1 MMIPALPLL
10 VSSLHMSLPL
20 RLHRFVSM
28 RVDSMEDCTDVA
40 VPRAGLTTL
49 SDLTGEYV
57 WRVENFSKLTVDK
70 LRSEC
75 FEIGGY
81 VWQLLLFPGGNS
93 GGSSTAVNGPQM
105 SLFLAVGDDMSGAT
119 AIDANDTRKANFSLS
134 LIRQRPRRVSEEAV
148 GERGRDSMDVD
159 VPEADGMGGDD
170 ENRGGGRG
178 YGVDRKSD
186 LPLDADGNVVR
197 PSKHAFS
204 AEANDWGFNQF
215 IPLSTVMDELE
226 GFLVDDA
233 IFVKAEVQVGLF
245 DLAEGHESRRK
256 TGYVGILNQG
266 ATCYM
271 NSLLQTMFNIN
282 VLRKA
287 VYNLPTSEDDKPSES
302 MPLALQS
309 VFHMLQFT
317 DIAVDTQDLTKS
329 FGWDVGDAFQQHDA
343 QEFNR
348 ILCDRLDE
356 VMKGTKVEGTINKLF
371 QGYFQNY
378 IECINIDFKSVRKE
392 EFLDLQLVVKDCKNI
407 YESFDEYCAEEVLDG
422 DNQYEAE
429 GHGKQDAKK
438 GGKFESLPPVL
449 NIQLRRF
456 EFDFYKM
463 SMVKLNDLHEFYGE
477 IDLDVRDDEGNL
489 KYFSSS
495 ADKTVS
501 NKYKLLAVLVHSG
514 SVHGGHYY
522 AYIRPDGTNWLKF
535 DDETV
540 TTAPQEEAIQE
551 NWGVSSVPTRMRQAN
566 AYMLVYVRASEWD
579 SIMCE
584 VTEDDIA
591 EHIRSRLRA
600 EEAARELEKKEA
612 AEAHLYVRLTVVT
625 DEDIKSQVNSELFM
639 DLVDLSRLDTS
650 MKLPKKMQ
658 FGEVKRM
665 MEDKTGIPVD
675 QQRYW
680 RITMNKHGAVRP
692 QDLVDGADDVP
703 LGSLHG
709 IRNRQGQISSFNVYL
724 ERVAP
729 GASELNKTTR
739 SVFVK
744 KYIADGD
751 SSEMPQLEYVKHV
764 VIPSGLPF
772 RGMVAHFKKICGLD
786 EGTECVLLEELKSV
800 PDVHMREIDL
810 NKSADDQ
817 ELPLQDGAIIVV
829 QQASDPADGAVFPTV
844 TDFFTRVKD
853 RVQVTLKPR
862 TSSPLSENSKKDT
875 PAGVFTLEMMKSW
888 SYDDVSRAVAQH
900 LELDHPLKVQ
910 FTARSV
916 YVDTPRPH
924 PIQYSEDATLQDMC
938 RSQIYTLFY
947 EAIDL
952 PLPDFEKLVNL
963 RVTLHDAKHDE
974 VATVTVTIPRD
985 NTVSDLQ
992 DAIKKAVGEK
1002 VKASDVLRCME
1013 IHHWKI
1019 WQVCDPRLQI
1029 GECHMEANSS
1039 NLRAEVIPDSQMDLD
1054 KEGRMHVQCLQVEEK
1069 ANRPNQAFPFSD
1081 PFLMDISPSETVGE
1095 LKMRVQKEMEIPDDE
1110 FTEWKVVLVTSLL
1123 TMEPLDDGV
1132 VVSKKIPDTGPDVL
1146 YGRHGNRS
1154 MIGFW
1159 HENKNPR
1166 RTHAHLHRNAYGGSG
1181 ATIKMKI

>member
-1 MMIPALPLL
+1 
-10 VSSLHMSLPL
+10 
-20 RLHRFVSM
+20 
-28 RVDSMEDCTDVA
+28 MEARTGVA
-40 VPRAGLTTL
+40 APTVGLTTL
-49 SDLTGEYV
+49 SDLTGAYV
-57 WRVENFSKLTVDK
+57 WRVENFSNLEDK

-81 VWQLLLFPGGNS
+81 AWQLLMFPRGNS
-93 GGSSTAVNGPQM
+93 GGNSHAANGPQM
-105 SLFLAVGDDMSGAT
+105 SLFLAVGDDMSGVT
-119 AIDANDTRKANFSLS
+119 AMDANDTRKANFSLS
-134 LIRQRPRRVSEEAV
+134 LIRQRPRVVAEE
-148 GERGRDSMDVD
+148 GGRDSMDVD
-159 VPEADGMGGDD
+159 GAGVDGSEGD
-170 ENRGGGRG
+170 ENDGGGRG
-178 YGVDRKSD
+178 RGLDRKDD
-186 LPLDADGNVVR
+186 LPLDAEGNVFR

-215 IPLSTVMDELE
+215 IPLSTVMDENE
-226 GFLVDDA
+226 GFLVDDT
-233 IFVKAEVQVGLF
+233 ILVRVEVQVGFF
-245 DLAEGHESRRK
+245 DLAEGHESRKK

-287 VYNLPTSEDDKPSES
+287 VYNLPTNEDDKPSES

-356 VMKGTKVEGTINKLF
+356 VMKGTKVEGTINTLF
-371 QGYFQNY
+371 QGHFQNY

-463 SMVKLNDLHEFYGE
+463 SMVKLNDLHEFYGD
-477 IDLDVRDDEGNL
+477 IDLDVRDEDGNL
-489 KYFSSS
+489 KYFSST

-522 AYIRPDGTNWLKF
+522 AYIRPDGTHWLKF

-540 TTAPQEEAIQE
+540 TNVSEEEAIEE

-579 SIMCE
+579 SIMCD

-591 EHIRSRLRA
+591 DHIRSRLRA

-612 AEAHLYVRLTVVT
+612 AEAHLYVRMTVAT
-625 DEDIKSQVNSELFM
+625 DMDIKSQVDSALFM
-639 DLVDLSRLDTS
+639 DLVDVSTLETS
-650 MKLPKKMQ
+650 MKLPKKMR
-658 FGEVKRM
+658 FGEVKQM
-665 MEDKTGIPVD
+665 MGDKLGIPED

-680 RITMNKHGAVRP
+680 RITMNSQGAVRP
-692 QDLVDGADDVP
+692 HALVDCADDVP
-703 LGSLHG
+703 LGSLQG

-724 ERVAP
+724 EHVAP
-729 GASELNKTTR
+729 GTGELSKTTR
-739 SVFVK
+739 SIFVK
-744 KYIADGD
+744 KYIADGG
-751 SSEMPQLEYVKHV
+751 SRKTPQLEYVKHV
-764 VIPSGLPF
+764 VIPSTISFGDMLSN
-772 RGMVAHFKKICGLD
+772 FKKICGMD
-786 EGTECVLLEELKSV
+786 ESTDCVLLEELKSV
-800 PDVHMREIDL
+800 PDVNMQEIDL
-810 NKSADDQ
+810 DKSADDQ
-817 ELPLQDGAIIVV
+817 EFPLQNGAILVV
-829 QQASDPADGAVFPTV
+829 QQTPDPCDGSAFPTV

-862 TSSPLSENSKKDT
+862 TPSPASDKDKKNQPSE
-875 PAGVFTLEMMKSW
+875 VFTLEMMKSW
-888 SYDDVSRAVAQH
+888 TYDDVSRAVAEH
-900 LELDHPLKVQ
+900 LKLDHPLKVQ

-916 YVDTPRPH
+916 YVEAPRPH
-924 PIQYSEDATLQDMC
+924 AIPYSKDATLQDMC

-947 EAIDL
+947 EVIDL
-952 PLPDFEKLVNL
+952 PLPDFEKLVTL

-974 VATVTVTIPRD
+974 VTTVMVTIPRD
-985 NTVSDLQ
+985 DTVSDLQ
-992 DAIKKAVGEK
+992 DAIKKAVGDK
-1002 VKASDVLRCME
+1002 VKSSDVLRCME

-1019 WQVCDPRLQI
+1019 WQVCDPQLQI
-1029 GECHMEANSS
+1029 GECHMEANSA
-1039 NLRAEVIPDSQMDLD
+1039 NLRAEVVPHAQMDLD
-1054 KEGRMHVQCLQVEEK
+1054 KDGMMHVQCLQVEEK
-1069 ANRPNQAFPFSD
+1069 ENRPNQAFPFCD
-1081 PFLMDISPSETVGE
+1081 PFLMDISPTETVGD
-1095 LKMRVQKEMEIPDDE
+1095 LKLRVQKEMEIPDEE
-1110 FTEWKVVLVTSLL
+1110 FAEWKVVLVTSLL

-1132 VVSKKIPDTGPDVL
+1132 VVSEKIPDAGPDVL

-1159 HENKNPR
+1159 HKNKNPR

>member
-1 MMIPALPLL
+1 
-10 VSSLHMSLPL
+10 
-20 RLHRFVSM
+20 
-28 RVDSMEDCTDVA
+28 MEAPNGVA
-40 VPRAGLTTL
+40 VPRPGLTTL

-57 WRVENFSKLTVDK
+57 WKVENFSKLGVDQI
-70 LRSEC
+70 RSEC

-81 VWQLLLFPGGNS
+81 AWQLLLFPRGNS
-93 GGSSTAVNGPQM
+93 AGSSSVANGPQM
-105 SLFLAVGDDMSGAT
+105 SLFLAVGDDMSGIT
-119 AIDANDTRKANFSLS
+119 AMDANETRKANFCLS
-134 LIRQRPRRVSEEAV
+134 LIRQRSRAAAGEAGV
-148 GERGRDSMDVD
+148 EGGRDSMDVD
-159 VPEADGMGGDD
+159 VRAGKGGGDD
-170 ENRGGGRG
+170 DENGGDGRG
-178 YGVDRKSD
+178 FAVGRKGD
-186 LPLDADGNVVR
+186 LPLDADGNVAR

-204 AEANDWGFNQF
+204 EEANDWGFNQF
-215 IPLSTVMDELE
+215 IPLSTVMDDGE

-233 IFVKAEVQVGLF
+233 LLVKAEVQVGFF
-245 DLAEGHESRRK
+245 DLAEGHESRQK

-317 DIAVDTQDLTKS
+317 DIAVDTHDLTKS

-371 QGYFQNY
+371 QGHFQNY

-449 NIQLRRF
+449 NIHLRRF

-477 IDLDVRDDEGNL
+477 IDLDVRDESGNL
-489 KYFSSS
+489 KYFSST

-501 NKYKLLAVLVHSG
+501 NKYRLLSVLVHSG

-540 TTAPQEEAIQE
+540 TNATEEEAIQD

-566 AYMLVYVRASEWD
+566 AYMLVYVRSSEWD

-612 AEAHLYVRLTVVT
+612 AEAHLYVRLAVAT
-625 DEDIKSQVNSELFM
+625 DADIKSQVDSALFM
-639 DLVDLSRLDTS
+639 DLVDVSKLETS
-650 MKLPKKMQ
+650 MKLPKKMP

-680 RITMNKHGAVRP
+680 RITMNDQGAVRP

-724 ERVAP
+724 EQIAP
-729 GASELNKTTR
+729 GTAELNRSTR

-744 KYIADGD
+744 KYVADGG
-751 SSEMPQLEYVKHV
+751 SREMPQLEYVKHV
-764 VIPSGLPF
+764 VIPSALPF
-772 RGMVAHFKKICGLD
+772 GDMLSHFKKVCGMD

-800 PDVHMREIDL
+800 PDVSMLEIDL
-810 NKSADDQ
+810 HKSADDQ
-817 ELPLQDGAIIVV
+817 EVPLRDGSIIVV
-829 QQASDPADGAVFPTV
+829 QQACDPADGVAFPTV

-862 TSSPLSENSKKDT
+862 TPLQSSEKDKKAPKKKRGANTDP
-875 PAGVFTLEMMKSW
+875 PAEVFTLEMMKSW
-888 SYDDVSRAVAQH
+888 TYDDVSRAVAEH
-900 LELDHPLKVQ
+900 LRLDHPLKVQ

-916 YVDTPRPH
+916 YLETPRPH
-924 PIQYSEDATLQDMC
+924 PIQYSKDATLQDMC

-947 EAIDL
+947 EAINL
-952 PLPDFEKLVNL
+952 PLPEFEKLVTL

-974 VATVTVTIPRD
+974 VTTVTVTIPRD
-985 NTVSDLQ
+985 DTVSDLQ
-992 DAIKKAVGEK
+992 DAIKKAVGDK

-1019 WQVCDPRLQI
+1019 WQVYDPRLQI
-1029 GECHMEANSS
+1029 GECHMEANST
-1039 NLRAEVIPDSQMDLD
+1039 NLRAEVVPDTQTDLD

-1069 ANRPNQAFPFSD
+1069 ENRPNQAFPFSD
-1081 PFLMDISPSETVGE
+1081 PFLMDISPTETVGQ
-1095 LKMRVQKEMEIPDDE
+1095 LKLRVQKEMEIPNEE
-1110 FTEWKVVLVTSLL
+1110 FAEWKTVLVTSLL

-1132 VVSKKIPDTGPDVL
+1132 VVSAKIPDMGPDVL

-1166 RTHAHLHRNAYGGSG
+1166 RTHAHLHRNSYGGSG